1 MSQHTELYD
10 VIGVSPKSTPTE
22 IKKAYLKL
30 AKQYHPD
37 KNPDGRFADKF
48 KDISAAYEILG
59 NAEKRGLYDQYGE
72 EGVTAGG
79 PPGGGGGADLFGNI
93 FDVLNGGGGRRGPRR
108 GEDMVYKLGITL
120 KEFYNGK
127 TTKLRATRNI
137 LCPKCEGS
145 GAKRPGMETI
155 CRTCSGRG
163 VRVILRQLGPG
174 MMQRMEAQCNECNG
188 RGEIICDKDKCPK
201 CRGKKVI
208 AEEVNL
214 EVNIDKGMK
223 VGQKVTFPGKA
234 NQEPGVKPGDI
245 VIILQEKPDTSCPFH
260 RKGDDLILQHNL
272 TLSEA
277 LTGFRFEVTQL
288 DGRILIIESEP
299 GDIVKPGDIRVIEG
313 EGFPK
318 LKNPYLK
325 GNLYIKF
332 KLVFPDAEDL
342 SAVKKVS
349 SINQDGEVRSVCDQ
363 LIDLLPPKPD
373 VIVDEDEEY
382 EECVAKP
389 FRDGIDEI
397 GRQDPYARDAT
408 EEDDEEQEG
417 RAGCVHQ

>member
-1 MSQHTELYD
+1 MNSELYD
-10 VIGVSPKSTPTE
+10 TLGVSPDASQIQ

-48 KDISAAYEILG
+48 KEISAAYEVLG
-59 NAEKRGLYDQYGE
+59 DEEKRSLYDQYGE
-72 EGVTAGG
+72 EGVAAGG
-79 PPGGGGGADLFGNI
+79 PPGGHGADLFGNI

-127 TTKLRATRNI
+127 TTKLRATRNV
-137 LCPKCEGS
+137 LCAKCQGS
-145 GAKRPGMETI
+145 GAKKPGMET
-155 CRTCSGRG
+155 TCKTCNGRG

-174 MMQRMEAQCNECNG
+174 MMQRMEAACNDCMG
-188 RGEIICDKDKCPK
+188 RGETISEKDKCVK
-201 CRGKKVI
+201 CRGRKV
-208 AEEVNL
+208 APEELNL
-214 EVNIDKGMK
+214 EVNIDRGMRS
-223 VGQKVTFPGKA
+223 GQKITFNGKA
-234 NQEPGVKPGDI
+234 NQEPGIMPGDI
-245 VIILQEKPDTSCPFH
+245 VIILQEKPDSSCQFV
-260 RKGDDLILQHNL
+260 RKGDDLIYHKDL

-277 LTGFRFEVTQL
+277 LTGYRFDITHL

-299 GDIVKPGDIRVIEG
+299 SDIVKPGDIRVVEG

-318 LKNPYLK
+318 HKNPYLK

-332 KLVFPDAEDL
+332 KLIFPEAEDL
-342 SAVKKVS
+342 KDDDVKK
-349 SINQDGEVRSVCDQ
+349 Q
-363 LIDLLPPKPD
+363 LIDLLPPKPEFT
-373 VIVDEDEEY
+373 VDDDEET

-389 FRDGIDEI
+389 FREGIDEI
-397 GRQDPYARDAT
+397 GRQDAYSRDAT
-408 EEDDEEQEG
+408 NSDDEDQEG